1 MVSTLGFDFTIITK
15 ETQIAYYAVA
25 ILRLT
30 ASKEV
35 SLL

>member
-1 MVSTLGFDFTIITK
+1 MVSTFGFDFTITK